1 MADHEGFFA
10 RRTEAWTRRDAKAL
24 AATYADDG
32 SINSP
37 MFPHADGREA
47 IERSFDKLFR
57 VFPDWDITLDDPC
70 ISGNRA
76 MQVCKVRATQRGEF
90 MGIPGTGK
98 RLEFDG
104 VLIFDLRD
112 GLIVRERR
120 IYDFTGVLIQL
131 GVLRGKPAL

>member
-1 MADHEGFFA
+1 MADLETLFA
-10 RRTEAWTRRDAKAL
+10 ERAKAWGQRDAAGL
-24 AATYADDG
+24 AATYAEDA
-32 SINSP
+32 SVNSP
-37 MFPHADGREA
+37 MFPHAEGRNA
-47 IERSFDKLFR
+47 IKLSFETLFR
-57 VFPDWDITLDDPC
+57 VFPDWEITLDAPC

-112 GLIVRERR
+112 GVIERERR

>member
-1 MADHEGFFA
+1 MADHKDLFA
-10 RRTEAWTRRDAKAL
+10 RRAGAWAERDPKAL

-32 SINSP
+32 AINSP

-47 IERSFDKLFR
+47 IEESFEKLFR
-57 VFPDWDITLDDPC
+57 VFPDWEITLEDPC

-76 MQVCKVRATQRGEF
+76 MQLCKVKATQRGEF
-90 MGIPGTGK
+90 MGIPGTGR

-104 VLIFDLRD
+104 VLIYDLSD
-112 GLIVRERR
+112 GLIRRERR